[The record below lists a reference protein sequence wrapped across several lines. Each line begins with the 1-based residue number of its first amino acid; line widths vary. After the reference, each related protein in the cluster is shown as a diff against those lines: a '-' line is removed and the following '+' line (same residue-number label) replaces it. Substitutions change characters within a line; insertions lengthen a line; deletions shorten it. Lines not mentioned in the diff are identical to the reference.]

1 MRIWI
6 IIALSLLVGL
16 IGGWAWTAAELGIRP
31 GGGDRVEWGSPAS
44 SLVPP
49 KPPSPGLAPQVVVE
63 QDEFDFGNV
72 ELGDVGRHQFV
83 IKNQG
88 RGPLILTKG
97 ETSCVC
103 TLSSIEQP
111 EVPPGGSTKVEV
123 EWHPKS
129 HGPFRQSAQVLTNDP
144 KRTRFELVVYG
155 DVVSSYRIDPATIVF
170 SGLAP
175 NGTAT
180 SEARVY
186 SYASDNLAI
195 IDPQFSDKSTAQFYD
210 LQIAPLSAD
219 QLKEDKGAKSGCSI
233 KVTVKPGLPAG
244 PFGERIR
251 FHLNTPGD
259 PEAEVTVEG
268 RVNSP
273 IEVSGAN
280 WDNAQGMLMLGT
292 VHSREGAK
300 SVIYLTLRGDALKQA
315 DVRLD
320 KVLPET
326 LKVTVGKTE
335 KFGADAARVPLTIE
349 IPPGSR
355 PENHLGTELAKL
367 ARIFVD
373 TGLSEPKQMRLLVR
387 YAVEE

>member
-1 MRIWI
+1 MRISI

-16 IGGWAWTAAELGIRP
+16 VGGWAWTAAELGILP
-31 GGGDRVEWGSPAS
+31 GGDDRIEWGSPAP

-49 KPPSPGLAPQVVVE
+49 KPSSSGLAPKVVIE
-63 QDEFDFGNV
+63 QDEFDFGNA
-72 ELGDVGRHQFV
+72 ELGAVGRHQFV

-111 EVPPGGSTKVEV
+111 EVPPGGSTHVEV
-123 EWHPKS
+123 EWHPKA

-144 KRTRFELVVYG
+144 KRQRFELIVHG
-155 DVVSSYRIDPATIVF
+155 DVVSSYRLDPETIVF
-170 SGLAP
+170 SGLVP
-175 NGTAT
+175 NRSAT
-180 SEARVY
+180 GEARIY

-210 LQIAPLSAD
+210 LQIEPLSAD
-219 QLKEDKGAKSGCSI
+219 QLKEDKGAKSGCLI
-233 KVTVKPGLPAG
+233 KLTVKPGLPAG

-259 PEAEVTVEG
+259 PEVELTVEG

-280 WDNAQGMLMLGT
+280 WDNSLGILSLGT

-300 SVIYLTLRGDALKQA
+300 GVVYLTLRGDALKQA

-326 LKVTVGKTE
+326 LKVTVGKLE
-335 KFGADAARVPLTIE
+335 KFGPDAARVPLTIE

-355 PENHLGTELAKL
+355 PEDHLGTQLGTLAQ
-367 ARIFVD
+367 IFLD
-373 TGLSEPKQMRLLVR
+373 TGLAEPKQMRLLVR

>member
-1 MRIWI
+1 M
-6 IIALSLLVGL
+6 
-16 IGGWAWTAAELGIRP
+16 
-31 GGGDRVEWGSPAS
+31 AS
-44 SLVPP
+44 
-49 KPPSPGLAPQVVVE
+49 
-63 QDEFDFGNV
+63 
-72 ELGDVGRHQFV
+72 
-83 IKNQG
+83 
-88 RGPLILTKG
+88 KG
-97 ETSCVC
+97 TWPV
-103 TLSSIEQP
+103 
-111 EVPPGGSTKVEV
+111 
-123 EWHPKS
+123 
-129 HGPFRQSAQVLTNDP
+129 SAKRQVLTNDP

-155 DVVSSYRIDPATIVF
+155 DVVSSYRIEPATIVF

-175 NGTAT
+175 NGAAT
-180 SEARVY
+180 GEARVY

-210 LQIAPLSAD
+210 LQIATLSAE

-280 WDNAQGMLMLGT
+280 WDNSLGMLSLGT

-335 KFGADAARVPLTIE
+335 KFGPDAARVPLTIE
-349 IPPGSR
+349 VPAGSR
-355 PENHLGTELAKL
+355 PEDHLGTQLGTL
-367 ARIFVD
+367 ARIFIN